1 MKNFRS
7 IIIALGS
14 IALLTL
20 VCFMAYQKSVYNRL
34 RHIDPETIQ
43 DKRLKIEVLKARKK
57 QKDSLRYEQMIENR
71 KARKAHQDSIRTAR
85 KLQAEINRLSK

>member
-14 IALLTL
+14 TVLLTL
-20 VCFMAYQKSVYNRL
+20 LCLMAYQRSVYNRL
-34 RHIDPETIQ
+34 KHVDPTSIE
-43 DKRLKIEVLKARKK
+43 DRRLKLEVLKAKK
-57 QKDSLRYEQMIENR
+57 KEKDALRYEQMLENR

-85 KLQAEINRLSK
+85 KLQAEINRLSR